1 MAPLNC
7 AFKTMPTPDA
17 SQYTRFRRYTALT
30 NDFVSSGGLQPLG
43 GLSTYNIVPHP
54 SNFGYMFLP
63 SAMKKRLPIKLTQGA
78 ITLNNPI
85 INPLPPTD
93 GYHLFTFTPT
103 ENGWYRIIVD
113 QFGGGNGPEYNDM
126 DLVVGYGNTELDIPA
141 VLDYDLNSM
150 GYDTPPVTPVKVF
163 SFSGGKDDYST
174 SYFSAGC
181 TYQILVIA
189 YNGDNDGTYTLT
201 VRDNKLSL
209 GSGSKVISNFYYTG
223 EYQLYRFIASR
234 SGTYVFDLSFS
245 VNQEGDN
252 DADLFIS
259 EPDTTLDI
267 QGCIDWDTGESENP
281 PESLMVSGTQNG
293 SENISATLT
302 AGSTYEVLVYQ
313 YNTNDLFAT
322 YELTV
327 TRN

>member
-30 NDFVSSGGLQPLG
+30 NDFLSTGGLRPLG

-85 INPLPPTD
+85 TNPIPPTD

-113 QFGGGNGPEYNDM
+113 QFGGGNGPQYNDM

-141 VLDYDLNSM
+141 VLDYDLNAM

-163 SFSGGKDDYST
+163 SFSGDEGDYST

-189 YNGDNDGTYTLT
+189 YNGDNGGTYTLT
-201 VRDNKLSL
+201 VRDNQLSL
-209 GSGSKVISNFYYTG
+209 GSGSKVISTFYYTG
-223 EYQLYRFIASR
+223 SYQLYQFTPNITS
-234 SGTYVFDLSFS
+234 SYDFS
-245 VNQEGDN
+245 LE
-252 DADLFIS
+252 FIS
-259 EPDTTLDI
+259 QGLGSNRSDIFVSTADTTLDI
-267 QGCIDWDTGESENP
+267 QGCIDYVNEEGPLPGSVLEYSIAEGGKDVFP
-281 PESLMVSGTQNG
+281 SLENG
-293 SENISATLT
+293 SV
-302 AGSTYEVLVYQ
+302 YQVLVYQ
-313 YNTNDLFAT
+313 YNTNYLFAT